1 MRAIGVR
8 TPAGRPTRR
17 SGAAASWWFVVPA
30 LAVYGAGF
38 LIPNLIGAGYAFTD
52 WDGLTAPGW
61 VGLENFRRV
70 AGDSQGRDALVHSL
84 LLAGVYVVAVNLVG
98 LGLALGLHQ
107 TLKSRNVLR
116 ALFFAPAVVSPLAV
130 AYIWQFVLQPDGPL
144 NEGLRKVGLGALAHP
159 WLGDPSTALW
169 AVVAVLVWQFC
180 GYQMAIYLAGL
191 QSIPRELYEA
201 AAVDG
206 AGYWRQFWYIT
217 FHQLR
222 PAMAVNI
229 SLALI
234 GSLKVFDQILALTGG
249 GPGAST
255 ETLGTQVYKQA
266 FVNSRFGYSAALAL
280 VLVAAV
286 SVLSLLQLRSMRDR
300 ES

>member
-1 MRAIGVR
+1 LSSARS
-8 TPAGRPTRR
+8 RP
-17 SGAAASWWFVVPA
+17 AAAPWWFIVPA
-30 LAVYGAGF
+30 FGVYVAAF
-38 LIPNLIGAGYAFTD
+38 LIPNLVGAGYAFTD
-52 WDGLTAPGW
+52 WDGLTAPTW
-61 VGLENFRRV
+61 VGLENFRLV
-70 AGDSQGRDALVHSL
+70 AADGQGREALIHSL
-84 LLAGVYVVAVNLVG
+84 SLAGVYVVAVNLVG
-98 LGLALGLHQ
+98 LALALGLNQ
-107 TLKSRNVLR
+107 TLKSRNILR

-144 NEGLRKVGLGALAHP
+144 NEALRKVGLGALAHP

-169 AVVAVLVWQFC
+169 AIVAVLVWQFC

-191 QSIPRELYEA
+191 QSIPPELYEA

-206 AGYWRQFWYIT
+206 AGAWGRFWYVT
-217 FHQLR
+217 RWHLR
-222 PAMAVNI
+222 PAVAVNI

-249 GPGAST
+249 GPGTAT
-255 ETLGTQVYKQA
+255 ETLATQVYKQA

-280 VLVAAV
+280 VLVVAV
-286 SVLSLLQLRSMRDR
+286 SVLSVIQLRSLRDR